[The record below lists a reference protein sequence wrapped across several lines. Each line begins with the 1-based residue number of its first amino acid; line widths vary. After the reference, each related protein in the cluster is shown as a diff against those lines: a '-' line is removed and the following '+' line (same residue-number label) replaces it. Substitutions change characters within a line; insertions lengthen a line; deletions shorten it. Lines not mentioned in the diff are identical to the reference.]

1 MLILVSLQLWLTG
14 VDMFRCSAVFRFQQI
29 EVTGN
34 SLYKYI
40 HPCDHE
46 ELANQLGG
54 QIPLEDMEIF
64 DGLFCSDS
72 VFMMSNHLKGGSKKA
87 IQENPHK
94 SFFLRMKST
103 LTSRGKSVN
112 LRASTYRVRR
122 NLNEFPFEAIYTLIS
137 NSRHH
142 HHQHDFTVD
151 KFSSLEC
158 FKV

>member
-1 MLILVSLQLWLTG
+1 
-14 VDMFRCSAVFRFQQI
+14 MFIQKWSEPIFIIKQI

-34 SLYKYI
+34 SFYKYI

-72 VFMMSNHLKGGSKKA
+72 VFMMSNHLKGGSKSVLH
-87 IQENPHK
+87 QSPHK

-112 LRASTYRVRR
+112 LRASTYRV
-122 NLNEFPFEAIYTLIS
+122 NMK
-137 NSRHH
+137 SR
-142 HHQHDFTVD
+142 FTTC
-151 KFSSLEC
+151 SS
-158 FKV
+158 FF

>member
-1 MLILVSLQLWLTG
+1 MKIIVCK
-14 VDMFRCSAVFRFQQI
+14 MFIHKWSEPNFIFKQI

-34 SLYKYI
+34 SFYKYI

-72 VFMMSNHLKGGSKKA
+72 VFMMSNHLKGGSKNVLH
-87 IQENPHK
+87 QSPHK

-112 LRASTYRVRR
+112 LRASTYRV
-122 NLNEFPFEAIYTLIS
+122 NMK
-137 NSRHH
+137 SR
-142 HHQHDFTVD
+142 FTTC
-151 KFSSLEC
+151 SSFL
-158 FKV
+158 